1 MAVPKYIWAPLRRHF
16 AELARVKLRY
26 GVGGGS
32 GRIQYRFQ
40 GTDRWLSA
48 TLRRAVIQLQRT

>member
-1 MAVPKYIWAPLRRHF
+1 MPKYIWAPLRGHF

-26 GVGGGS
+26 GVAGGS

-40 GTDRWLSA
+40 GKDRWLSA
-48 TLRRAVIQLQRT
+48 TFRRAVIELQRT